1 MPTGF
6 ERENANSC
14 ECICLTIEHGWSR
27 RHASNMANGH
37 RGLHLRAASC
47 TLPKNRAQ
55 TGGKSITVRQP
66 FNIGGLAV
74 KPGERR
80 LVDLPIS
87 KLSNHAPVTL
97 PVHVLHGA
105 QPGPTMFVSAA
116 IHGDELNGVEIIR
129 RLLRTLSPQSVNG
142 TLLCVPVVN
151 VFGFISRSRYLPD
164 RRDLNRSFPGSATGS
179 LAARLAHLFLTEIV
193 KRSQVGIDLH
203 TAAIHRINLPQ
214 IRCVFRK
221 RQRVQELGRAFG
233 AEVML
238 ESPERPG
245 SLREA
250 ARAAGVDVLSYEGG
264 EGLRF
269 DEFAIRAGVDGITAV
284 MLKMGML
291 EVADG
296 VEPPAERGT
305 PVLINASSWLRSP
318 EGGVF
323 RTTKRIGDG
332 VNEDE
337 VVGYVAN
344 PYEDVAVEVR
354 SPRRGII
361 IGRTTLPIVNMGDA
375 LLNIGWSEAFSDR
388 ASPEREFFDEPIQ
401 EIDIND

>member
-1 MPTGF
+1 
-6 ERENANSC
+6 
-14 ECICLTIEHGWSR
+14 
-27 RHASNMANGH
+27 
-37 RGLHLRAASC
+37 
-47 TLPKNRAQ
+47 
-55 TGGKSITVRQP
+55 VRQQ
-66 FNIGGLAV
+66 FVIGGLAV

-129 RLLRTLSPQSVNG
+129 RLLRTLTPGSING

-221 RQRVQELGRAFG
+221 HPRVRELGQAFG

-238 ESPERPG
+238 DSAERPG

-250 ARAAGVDVLSYEGG
+250 ARAVGVDVLSYEGG

-269 DEFAIRAGVDGITAV
+269 DEFAIRAGVDGITGV

-291 EVADG
+291 DLADG
-296 VEPPAERGT
+296 VEPPGERHT

-332 VNEDE
+332 VS
-337 VVGYVAN
+337 VGDIVGHVAN

-375 LLNIGWSEAFSDR
+375 LLNIGWSEEVSER
-388 ASPEREFFDEPIQ
+388 ASPERAILADPDE
-401 EIDIND
+401 EDEVID

>member
-1 MPTGF
+1 M
-6 ERENANSC
+6 
-14 ECICLTIEHGWSR
+14 
-27 RHASNMANGH
+27 
-37 RGLHLRAASC
+37 
-47 TLPKNRAQ
+47 
-55 TGGKSITVRQP
+55 RQP
-66 FNIGGLAV
+66 FGIGGLAV

-129 RLLRTLSPQSVNG
+129 RLLRTLDPQSING

-151 VFGFISRSRYLPD
+151 VFGFINRSRYLPD
-164 RRDLNRSFPGSATGS
+164 RRDLNRSFPGTVTGS

-221 RQRVQELGRAFG
+221 RPRVRELARAFG

-269 DEFAIRAGVDGITAV
+269 DEFAIRAGVDGITGV
-284 MLKMGML
+284 MMKMEML
-291 EVADG
+291 DTADDI
-296 VEPPAERGT
+296 ETATERRA

-323 RTTKRIGDG
+323 RTIKRIGDG
-332 VNEDE
+332 VSVNE
-337 VVGYVAN
+337 VVGHVAN
-344 PYEDVAVEVR
+344 PFEDVAVEVR

-375 LLNIGWSEAFSDR
+375 LLNIGWSEEVSDHV
-388 ASPEREFFDEPIQ
+388 SPEREVLDEPVDED
-401 EIDIND
+401 EIVD

>member
-1 MPTGF
+1 MW
-6 ERENANSC
+6 NA
-14 ECICLTIEHGWSR
+14 IR
-27 RHASNMANGH
+27 DVV
-37 RGLHLRAASC
+37 
-47 TLPKNRAQ
+47 
-55 TGGKSITVRQP
+55 VRQP
-66 FNIGGLAV
+66 FVIGGLSV
-74 KPGERR
+74 RPGERR

-97 PVHVLHGA
+97 PVHVLHGL

-129 RLLRTLSPQSVNG
+129 RLLRTLDPQSISG

-151 VFGFISRSRYLPD
+151 VFGFIGRSRYLPD
-164 RRDLNRSFPGSATGS
+164 RRDLNRSFPGSASGS

-193 KRSQVGIDLH
+193 NRSQIGIDLH

-214 IRCVFRK
+214 IRCVFHK
-221 RQRVQELGRAFG
+221 RPRCQELGVAFG

-269 DEFAIRAGVDGITAV
+269 DEFAIRAGVEGITGV
-284 MLKMGML
+284 MLQVGML
-291 EVADG
+291 ELAEG
-296 VEPPAERGT
+296 VELPAGERRA
-305 PVLINASSWLRSP
+305 PVMINASSWVRAP

-323 RTTKRIGDG
+323 RTTKRIGDA
-332 VNEDE
+332 VNVNE
-337 VVGYVAN
+337 VVGHVAN

-354 SPRRGII
+354 SVRRGII

-375 LLNIGWSEAFSDR
+375 LLNIGWSEEFTDGTH
-388 ASPEREFFDEPIQ
+388 SPERDVLEDSAFDEE
-401 EIDIND
+401 EIVE

>member
-1 MPTGF
+1 M
-6 ERENANSC
+6 
-14 ECICLTIEHGWSR
+14 
-27 RHASNMANGH
+27 
-37 RGLHLRAASC
+37 
-47 TLPKNRAQ
+47 
-55 TGGKSITVRQP
+55 RQP
-66 FNIGGLAV
+66 FVVGGLAV

-80 LVDLPIS
+80 LVDLPIP

-129 RLLRTLSPQSVNG
+129 RLLRTLDPQSING

-193 KRSQVGIDLH
+193 KRSQIGIDLH

-214 IRCVFRK
+214 IRSVFRK
-221 RQRVQELGRAFG
+221 RPRCQELGRAFG

-250 ARAAGVDVLSYEGG
+250 AREAGVDVLSYEGG

-269 DEFAIRAGVDGITAV
+269 DEFAIRAGVDGITGV
-284 MLKMGML
+284 MLKVGML
-291 EVADG
+291 ELAEGVELAVADRR
-296 VEPPAERGT
+296 PM
-305 PVLINASSWLRSP
+305 LINASSWLRSP

-323 RTTKRIGDG
+323 RTTKRIGDA
-332 VNEDE
+332 VNVGE
-337 VVGYVAN
+337 VVGHVAN

-375 LLNIGWSEAFSDR
+375 LLNIGWSEEFIDHA
-388 ASPEREFFDEPIQ
+388 ASPERDALEDLPWDED
-401 EIDIND
+401 EIVE

>member
-1 MPTGF
+1 MRWRAVCFAMDQIRRPACVLAVTRARCVSIGPKSQAPT
-6 ERENANSC
+6 
-14 ECICLTIEHGWSR
+14 R
-27 RHASNMANGH
+27 RQIS
-37 RGLHLRAASC
+37 
-47 TLPKNRAQ
+47 
-55 TGGKSITVRQP
+55 TVRQP
-66 FNIGGLAV
+66 FIIGGLAV
-74 KPGERR
+74 EPGERR

-129 RLLRTLSPQSVNG
+129 RLLRTLSPQSING

-164 RRDLNRSFPGSATGS
+164 RRDLNRAFPGSATGS

-214 IRCVFRK
+214 IRCVFR
-221 RQRVQELGRAFG
+221 RRPRVKELGLAFG
-233 AEVML
+233 ADVML
-238 ESPERPG
+238 ESSERPG

-250 ARAAGVDVLSYEGG
+250 ARAAGVDVLSYEAG

-269 DEFAIRAGVDGITAV
+269 DEFAIRAGVDGITGV
-284 MLKMGML
+284 MLKMEML
-291 EVADG
+291 EMADG
-296 VEPPAERGT
+296 VEPPAGRRA

-332 VNEDE
+332 VSVGE
-337 VVGYVAN
+337 VVGHVAN
-344 PYEDVAVEVR
+344 PFEDVAVEVR

-375 LLNIGWSEAFSDR
+375 LLNIGWSEDLSDR
-388 ASPEREFFDEPIQ
+388 ASPEREILEEQSDDDEVV
-401 EIDIND
+401 D

>member
-1 MPTGF
+1 M
-6 ERENANSC
+6 
-14 ECICLTIEHGWSR
+14 
-27 RHASNMANGH
+27 
-37 RGLHLRAASC
+37 
-47 TLPKNRAQ
+47 
-55 TGGKSITVRQP
+55 RQP
-66 FNIGGLAV
+66 FIIGGLAV
-74 KPGERR
+74 EPGQRR

-129 RLLRTLSPQSVNG
+129 RLLRTLAPQSING

-164 RRDLNRSFPGSATGS
+164 RRDLNRSFPGSANGS

-214 IRCVFRK
+214 IRCVFRE
-221 RQRVQELGRAFG
+221 RPRVRELGRAFG

-269 DEFAIRAGVDGITAV
+269 DEFAIRAGVDGITGVMQKMEMLAV
-284 MLKMGML
+284 P
-291 EVADG
+291 DG
-296 VEPPAERGT
+296 VETQPDRPV

-332 VNEDE
+332 VNVDE
-337 VVGYVAN
+337 IVGYVAN
-344 PYEDVAVEVR
+344 PYEDTAVEVR

-375 LLNIGWSEAFSDR
+375 LLNIGWSEELSDR
-388 ASPEREFFDEPIQ
+388 ASPERELFDEQ
-401 EIDIND
+401 NDDEEVVD

>member
-1 MPTGF
+1 M
-6 ERENANSC
+6 
-14 ECICLTIEHGWSR
+14 
-27 RHASNMANGH
+27 
-37 RGLHLRAASC
+37 
-47 TLPKNRAQ
+47 
-55 TGGKSITVRQP
+55 RQP
-66 FNIGGLAV
+66 FVVGGLAV
-74 KPGERR
+74 EPGERR

-129 RLLRTLSPQSVNG
+129 RLLRTLNPQSING

-164 RRDLNRSFPGSATGS
+164 RRDLNRSFPGSANGS

-193 KRSQVGIDLH
+193 NRSQVGIDLH
-203 TAAIHRINLPQ
+203 TAPIHRINLPQ

-221 RQRVQELGRAFG
+221 RPRVQELGRAFG

-269 DEFAIRAGVDGITAV
+269 DEFAIRAGVDGITGV
-284 MLKMGML
+284 MFKIKML
-291 EVADG
+291 DVAEG
-296 VEPPAERGT
+296 VDPVVERQA
-305 PVLINASSWLRSP
+305 PVQINASSWLRSP

-332 VNEDE
+332 VSVDE
-337 VVGYVAN
+337 VVGHVAN

-375 LLNIGWSEAFSDR
+375 LLNIGWSEEFADR
-388 ASPEREFFDEPIQ
+388 SSPEREILDEPFDED
-401 EIDIND
+401 EAVE

>member
-1 MPTGF
+1 M
-6 ERENANSC
+6 
-14 ECICLTIEHGWSR
+14 
-27 RHASNMANGH
+27 
-37 RGLHLRAASC
+37 
-47 TLPKNRAQ
+47 
-55 TGGKSITVRQP
+55 RQP
-66 FNIGGLAV
+66 FIIGGLAV

-129 RLLRTLSPQSVNG
+129 RLLRTLAPESING
-142 TLLCVPVVN
+142 TFLCVPVVN

-164 RRDLNRSFPGSATGS
+164 RRDLNRSFPGSANGS

-221 RQRVQELGRAFG
+221 RPRVQELGRAFG

-245 SLREA
+245 SLRAA

-291 EVADG
+291 EMADG
-296 VEPPAERGT
+296 VEPPIERGA

-332 VNEDE
+332 VSEEE

-375 LLNIGWSEAFSDR
+375 LLNIGWSEELSDR
-388 ASPEREFFDEPIQ
+388 ASPEREFYDEPAE

>member
-1 MPTGF
+1 M
-6 ERENANSC
+6 
-14 ECICLTIEHGWSR
+14 
-27 RHASNMANGH
+27 
-37 RGLHLRAASC
+37 
-47 TLPKNRAQ
+47 
-55 TGGKSITVRQP
+55 RQP
-66 FNIGGLAV
+66 FIIGGLAV
-74 KPGERR
+74 RPGERR

-97 PVHVLHGA
+97 PVHVLHGT
-105 QPGPTMFVSAA
+105 QPGPTMFVAAA

-129 RLLRTLSPQSVNG
+129 RLLRTLSPQSING

-151 VFGFISRSRYLPD
+151 VYGFISRSRYLPD
-164 RRDLNRSFPGSATGS
+164 RRDLNRSFPGSANGS

-221 RQRVQELGRAFG
+221 RPRVKELAQAFG

-250 ARAAGVDVLSYEGG
+250 ARAVGVDVLSYEGG

-269 DEFAIRAGVDGITAV
+269 DEFAIRAGVDGITGV
-284 MLKMGML
+284 MMEMQML
-291 EVADG
+291 DMADG
-296 VEPPAERGT
+296 VELGKDRRPP
-305 PVLINASSWLRSP
+305 VMINASNWLRSP

-332 VNEDE
+332 VGEDE
-337 VVGYVAN
+337 IVGYVAN

-354 SPRRGII
+354 APRRGII

-375 LLNIGWSEAFSDR
+375 LLNIGWSEQVADR
-388 ASPEREFFDEPIQ
+388 ASPEREIFEDPVEDDEVV
-401 EIDIND
+401 D